1 MATGLT
7 NTTNSGSDDVSNSL
21 QTYFDKK
28 LLEQTLK
35 NIVLDQFAYKAPLPS
50 KIGSKDVKFFRY
62 PESDT
67 TDVQTLTEGTAPASS
82 TYKRLEL
89 ETKSVTLSQY
99 GQIVGITDLLS
110 AVELFN
116 HMEQATVQNGQDA
129 ALKVDEILRNKLG
142 SNVTGKQERF
152 AGAATSYTTVTGTD
166 DAMTA
171 LDILDAS
178 TNLRVNNARTSNGY
192 FTAVMAPEVARDL
205 MNDDDW
211 LEASKY
217 GDVDQL
223 YRGEAGRYMGVRI
236 VTTTNPFRTAGGSGT
251 NAQHTYSGSGT
262 VYSTFVVGDQ
272 AYGGVDLATMS
283 AYSPKMMISQGPDKS
298 DPLAQLTTVGFKF
311 YYGCEVLQP
320 SHLVEI
326 YSKTNYS

>member
-1 MATGLT
+1 MAITKVGT
-7 NTTNSGSDDVSNSL
+7 SGISDSL

-62 PESDT
+62 PESAT
-67 TDVQTLTEGTAPASS
+67 GDVESLTEGEAMATSK
-82 TYKRLEL
+82 YKQLSL

-99 GQIVGITDLLS
+99 GQIVGISDLLS

-129 ALKVDEILRNKLG
+129 ALKVDEILRDKLG
-142 SNVTGKQERF
+142 SNVTGKQKRF
-152 AGAATSYTTVTGTD
+152 AGAATTWATVGGTD

-178 TNLRVNNARTSNGY
+178 TNLRSKNARTSNGY
-192 FTAVMAPEVARDL
+192 FTAIMAPEVARDL

-217 GDVDQL
+217 GDPDQL
-223 YRGEAGRYMGVRI
+223 FRGEVGRYAGTRV
-236 VTTTNPFRTAGGSGT
+236 VTTTNPFISKQATG
-251 NAQHTYSGSGT
+251 QYTYDATGAK
-262 VYSTFVVGDQ
+262 YSTFVVGDQ
-272 AYGGVDLATMS
+272 AYGGVNLATMS
-283 AYSPKMMISQGPDKS
+283 AYAPKMMISQGPDKS

-311 YYGCEVLQP
+311 YYGCEVLQA

-326 YSKTNYS
+326 YSTTNYTAAT

>member
-1 MATGLT
+1 MAITKVGT
-7 NTTNSGSDDVSNSL
+7 SGISDSL

-62 PESDT
+62 PESASG
-67 TDVQTLTEGTAPASS
+67 DVESLTEGEAMATSK
-82 TYKRLEL
+82 YKQLSL
-89 ETKSVTLSQY
+89 ETVSVSLSQY
-99 GQIVGITDLLS
+99 GQIVGISDLLS

-142 SNVTGKQERF
+142 SDVTGKQKRF
-152 AGAATSYTTVTGTD
+152 AGAATTWATVGGTD

-178 TNLRVNNARTSNGY
+178 TNLRSKNARTSNGY
-192 FTAVMAPEVARDL
+192 FTAIMAPEVARDL

-217 GDVDQL
+217 GDPDQL
-223 YRGEAGRYMGVRI
+223 FRGEVGRYAGTRV
-236 VTTTNPFRTAGGSGT
+236 VTTTNPFISKQATG
-251 NAQHTYSGSGT
+251 QYTYDATGAK
-262 VYSTFVVGDQ
+262 YSTFVVGDQ
-272 AYGGVDLATMS
+272 AYGGVNLATMS
-283 AYSPKMMISQGPDKS
+283 AYAPKMMISQGPDKS

-311 YYGCEVLQP
+311 YYGCEVLQA

-326 YSKTNYS
+326 YSTTNYTAAT

>member
-7 NTTNSGSDDVSNSL
+7 NTTNSGSDDVSSSL

-35 NIVLDQFAYKAPLPS
+35 NIVLDQFAYKAPLPA

-67 TDVQTLTEGTAPASS
+67 TDIDALTEGTAPAAAD
-82 TYKRLEL
+82 YKRLEL
-89 ETKSVTLSQY
+89 ESVSCTLTQY
-99 GQIVGITDLLS
+99 GQVVGITDLLS

-116 HMEQATVQNGQDA
+116 HMEQATIQNGQDA

-142 SNVTGKQERF
+142 SNVTDKQKRF
-152 AGAATSYTTVTGTD
+152 AGAATSYATVGGTD

-178 TNLRVNNARTSNGY
+178 TNLRVENARTSNGY

-223 YRGEAGRYMGVRI
+223 YKGEAGRYMGVRV
-236 VTTTNPFRTAGGSGT
+236 VTTTNPFRSTSQYTYAAAG
-251 NAQHTYSGSGT
+251 AK
-262 VYSTFVVGDQ
+262 YSTFVVGDQ
-272 AYGGVDLATMS
+272 AYGGVNLSTMS
-283 AYSPKMMISQGPDKS
+283 AYSPKMIISQGADKS

-311 YYGCEVLQP
+311 YYGCEVLNAK
-320 SHLVEI
+320 HLVEI
-326 YSKTNYS
+326 YSTTNYS